1 VDNPYL
7 IWFAARSQQLLCR
20 SDFESSSRFELAGGH
35 ECVLRHARGPLIG
48 LWWLKI
54 ADNRKHQGLLRYG
67 RTPSRYVCVKFSPA
81 FLHISY
87 D

>member
-35 ECVLRHARGPLIG
+35 ECVLRHARRPLIG
-48 LWWLKI
+48 LWWL
-54 ADNRKHQGLLRYG
+54 
-67 RTPSRYVCVKFSPA
+67 
-81 FLHISY
+81 
-87 D
+87 